1 MRSRRTWAAPP
12 GLHGR
17 RWLLLAALVLFG
29 AAAFLCVAAN
39 ARGAD
44 ARASPA
50 VIRWDL
56 ASINGL
62 QVTSESLG
70 IRDRIQV
77 VTLGT
82 SGCTPR
88 LATLFT
94 INLESGAKARTKVP
108 IQGRTIQIEIEDVAR
123 AGAVL
128 EIECLESRSEGGAPR
143 TFALSL
149 DDRKSRP

>member
-1 MRSRRTWAAPP
+1 MDNNRPWTPATASRKSVLRAVGFA
-12 GLHGR
+12 
-17 RWLLLAALVLFG
+17 AAL
-29 AAAFLCVAAN
+29 LCLGGN
-39 ARGAD
+39 ACGAD
-44 ARASPA
+44 TPASPA
-50 VIRWDL
+50 PIRWDL

-88 LATLFT
+88 HATLFT
-94 INLESGAKARTKVP
+94 INLESGAKAETKVP
-108 IQGRTIQIEIEDVAR
+108 IQGRTIQVEIEDVAR

-128 EIECLESRSEGGAPR
+128 EIECLESRTQGGAPR

-149 DDRKSRP
+149 DARKSRP